1 MRKSIE
7 RGDSEVGVG
16 PTTPAHAD
24 RRKDRS
30 GLIDVS
36 ARDPAADTRQ
46 GGVGWWSQRDLNPC
60 LNTIST
66 SPYFTQN

>member
-36 ARDPAADTRQ
+36 ARDWLRIRDKGVWV
-46 GGVGWWSQRDLNPC
+46 GGPNG
-60 LNTIST
+60 I
-66 SPYFTQN
+66 